1 MTPCRPSI
9 RADTVKVSPKNHFV
23 TWQQDPQSN
32 YLARLVFPEP
42 TNELFVEVDLVAEMA
57 VFNPFDFFLE
67 PHAEQ
72 YPFSYDAATL
82 HELPPYL
89 ATQPARPK
97 LSAFL
102 AGVRPRVARTLS

>member
-72 YPFSYDAATL
+72 YPFFYDIAAAQ
-82 HELPPYL
+82 ELRPYL
-89 ATQPARPK
+89 AAEPAGPI

-102 AGVRPRVARTLS
+102 AGVPRESVRT